1 MGLGKMLVIVDTS
14 CCVGPVELTIDGVDK
29 LSVNVVPVR
38 LIVMV
43 ITWLIEV
50 DVHCGSRIDGI

>member
-1 MGLGKMLVIVDTS
+1 MLVIVDTS